1 MLRARSLAHPSQG
14 IGSITVRDIL
24 SRMPAPPAPEGGPEH
39 AAHHPPFSIHEERSV
54 LDAIAE
60 MARLNTHALVV
71 LDRRGS
77 LSGIITERDYIY
89 KVKVA
94 GLTSID
100 TLVSEIMTPTPW
112 CASLDFTLDDVL
124 TVMTRYGF
132 RHMPVVGSVGE
143 PEPGGEPPRVDDG
156 GSSPFRPRCHGIISI
171 TDVMRTICEWP
182 DRPLSWPDNE
192 PPLPGPL

>member
-1 MLRARSLAHPSQG
+1 M
-14 IGSITVRDIL
+14 
-24 SRMPAPPAPEGGPEH
+24 SRMPAPPPAPVGDAH
-39 AAHHPPFSIHEERSV
+39 VAHHRPPPPFSIHEERSV

-71 LDRRGS
+71 LDACGG
-77 LSGIITERDYIY
+77 LVGIITERDYIY

-94 GLTSID
+94 GRTSTD
-100 TLVSEIMTPTPW
+100 TPVRDVMTPSPW

-132 RHMPVVGSVGE
+132 RHMPVVGAVGE
-143 PEPGGEPPRVDDG
+143 PEAGRAEDDG
-156 GSSPFRPRCHGIISI
+156 SSGPLRPRCHGLISI

-182 DRPLSWPDNE
+182 HRPLSWPDNE